1 MKSSLLR
8 LFTVAAVALAIT
20 SVSSFAGETD
30 KKKGDE
36 SAPCCPNDAP
46 KSQIFN
52 GGKCGDKKD
61 DSCNDP
67 AKTEPVKG
75 QIFNGG
81 GGKCGDK
88 KDGENC
94 PPAPTEAPKA

>member
-8 LFTVAAVALAIT
+8 LFTAAAVALAIT
-20 SVSSFAGETD
+20 SVSSFAGETE

-52 GGKCGDKKD
+52 GGGGKCGDKKD

-67 AKTEPVKG
+67 AKAEPVKG
-75 QIFNGG
+75 GISNYG
-81 GGKCGDK
+81 CDK
-88 KDGENC
+88 KDGEKC